1 MTVKVRKR
9 KSTNGKM
16 HWQADIHVTL
26 PSGDVLR
33 ERRMAQGSTKAAAL
47 RWAKAREA
55 HLLRHGKEN
64 QQPKNNTALSPTLR
78 EFVEQFRRDYLI
90 ANRWR
95 PSTLYNWDSVL
106 THHLLPALGETR
118 IDKIGPRE
126 IQKLKQRPLAAST
139 MNLVL
144 AKLRALLGQ
153 ASEWG
158 LLESVPKVSK
168 VKETKRTPEYLS
180 FDDYGRL
187 VESTRM
193 VLDEHSV
200 VALLLGGDAGL
211 RSGEIQALRWRHLF
225 FDRNRIHVCENV
237 VRGHLGP
244 PKGGRDRW
252 VPMTKQLRGALETMK
267 RRSERVL
274 WCSKNTE
281 PFTHSVLA
289 RRVRKAMCRA
299 GLASKG
305 PHTLRHTFC
314 SHLAMRGVSA
324 VKIQKLAG
332 HANLATTQV
341 YMHLAPSTL
350 DDAIEALG
358 R

>member
-9 KSTNGKM
+9 KSSSGTM

-26 PSGDVLR
+26 PNGEVLR

-55 HLLRHGKEN
+55 HLLRHGKE
-64 QQPKNNTALSPTLR
+64 KSRDRNNETPTLS
-78 EFVEQFRRDYLI
+78 EFIDQFQRDYLI

-95 PSTLYNWDSVL
+95 PSTLHTWNSVL
-106 THHLLPALGETR
+106 TRHLLPVLGDHRLDT
-118 IDKIGPRE
+118 IGARE
-126 IQKLKQRPLAAST
+126 VQLLKQRPLAAST
-139 MNLVL
+139 INMVL
-144 AKLRALLGQ
+144 AKLGAMLRQ
-153 ASEWG
+153 AQEWG
-158 LLESVPKVSK
+158 LIEKVPRISTIKQ
-168 VKETKRTPEYLS
+168 VKSTPEYLS
-180 FDDYGRL
+180 FDDYSDVVKRTQ
-187 VESTRM
+187 EQ
-193 VLDEHSV
+193 LDEVSL

-211 RSGEIQALRWRHLF
+211 RSGEMTALRWNHLF
-225 FDRNRIHVCENV
+225 PKRNRIHVCENW

-252 VPMTKQLRGALETMK
+252 VPMTKQLRGALLGMK
-267 RRSERVL
+267 RRGERVL
-274 WCSKNTE
+274 WRGDGE
-281 PFTHSVLA
+281 PLSHGALA
-289 RRVRKAMCRA
+289 FRVHKAMKLA
-299 GLASKG
+299 GLGKKG

-332 HANLATTQV
+332 HAKLSTTQV

>member
-9 KSTNGKM
+9 KSTSGTM

-26 PSGDVLR
+26 PNGEILR

-55 HLLRHGKEN
+55 HLLRHGKEERKDRN
-64 QQPKNNTALSPTLR
+64 KKTPTLG
-78 EFVEQFRRDYLI
+78 EFVDQFRREYLI

-95 PSTLYNWDSVL
+95 PSTICTWDSVL
-106 THHLLPALGETR
+106 ARHLIPVLG
-118 IDKIGPRE
+118 DYQLDAIGPRE
-126 IQKLKQRPLAAST
+126 IQLLKQRPLAAT
-139 MNLVL
+139 TTNMVL
-144 AKLRALLGQ
+144 AKLRAMLNQ
-153 ASEWG
+153 ACEWG
-158 LLESVPKVSK
+158 LIERAPKVSR
-168 VKETKRTPEYLS
+168 VKEAVKSPEYLS
-180 FDDYGRL
+180 FDDYDR
-187 VESTRM
+187 VIETTRT
-193 VLDEHSV
+193 VLDEMALV
-200 VALLLGGDAGL
+200 ILLLGGDAGL
-211 RSGEIQALRWRHLF
+211 RCGEMLALRWCHVF
-225 FDRNRIHVCENV
+225 FNRNRIHVCEND
-237 VRGHLGP
+237 VRGHVGP

-252 VPMTKQLRGALETMK
+252 VPMTKQLRKALEVME

-274 WCSKNTE
+274 WRGEDAE
-281 PFTHSVLA
+281 PLTAGVLA
-289 RRVRKAMCRA
+289 WRVYKATSHV
-299 GLASKG
+299 GLGRKG

-332 HANLATTQV
+332 HAKLSTTQV

>member
-9 KSTNGKM
+9 KSSSGTM

-26 PSGDVLR
+26 PNGEVLR

-55 HLLRHGKEN
+55 HLLRHGKEERRD
-64 QQPKNNTALSPTLR
+64 KNKRTPTLG
-78 EFVEQFRRDYLI
+78 EFVDQFRRDYLI

-95 PSTLYNWDSVL
+95 PSTIYSWDSVL
-106 THHLLPALGETR
+106 ARHLIPVLG
-118 IDKIGPRE
+118 DKRLDEIGPRE
-126 IQKLKQRPLAAST
+126 VQLIKRRPLAAST
-139 MNLVL
+139 INMVL
-144 AKLRALLGQ
+144 AKLGAMLRQ
-153 ASEWG
+153 ACEWE
-158 LLESVPKVSK
+158 LIEKVPKISAIK
-168 VKETKRTPEYLS
+168 QVKSTPEYLS
-180 FDDYGRL
+180 FDDYARV
-187 VESTRM
+187 VESTRS
-193 VLDEHSV
+193 VLDEITF
-200 VALLLGGDAGL
+200 AILLLGGDAGL
-211 RSGEIQALRWRHLF
+211 RCGEMLALRWQHVF
-225 FDRNRIHVCENV
+225 FDRNRIHVCEND
-237 VRGHLGP
+237 VRGHVGP

-252 VPMTKQLRGALETMK
+252 IPMTKQLRRVLEVME

-274 WCSKNTE
+274 WRGDDAA
-281 PFTHSVLA
+281 PLTHQVLSYSVH
-289 RRVRKAMCRA
+289 KAMSRVSL
-299 GLASKG
+299 GRKG

-332 HANLATTQV
+332 HAKLSTTQI